1 MQSEMTL
8 KAVASYTVKVGF
20 SSLKHPFPVSLFRTC
35 LCADA
40 AKKKINKYRC
50 NQEHV
55 DILLQSFLKMTILDG
70 LLFRRWD
77 FFNSHSAIHL

>member
-20 SSLKHPFPVSLFRTC
+20 SPFKHPFPVSLFRTC

-40 AKKKINKYRC
+40 AKKKIYIN
-50 NQEHV
+50 
-55 DILLQSFLKMTILDG
+55 TG
-70 LLFRRWD
+70 
-77 FFNSHSAIHL
+77 AIRST

>member
-20 SSLKHPFPVSLFRTC
+20 SPLKHPFPVSLFRTC

-40 AKKKINKYRC
+40 AKKKNK
-50 NQEHV
+50 
-55 DILLQSFLKMTILDG
+55 
-70 LLFRRWD
+70 
-77 FFNSHSAIHL
+77 